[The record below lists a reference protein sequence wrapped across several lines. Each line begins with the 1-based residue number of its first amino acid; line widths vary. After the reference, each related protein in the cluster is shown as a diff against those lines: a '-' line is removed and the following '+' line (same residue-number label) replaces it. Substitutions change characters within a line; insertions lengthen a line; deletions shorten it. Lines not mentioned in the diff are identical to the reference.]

1 MTPLKAVAAFTLGF
15 GLLVGTGI
23 ALATTDFANAP
34 SRDGYGVPAGSATS
48 THSDRPADVSQGEGG
63 RVAWR

>member
-34 SRDGYGVPAGSATS
+34 ARNGYGVAPSSATS
-48 THSDRPADVSQGEGG
+48 THSAIPRVQPRDRD
-63 RVAWR
+63 RLAWRR